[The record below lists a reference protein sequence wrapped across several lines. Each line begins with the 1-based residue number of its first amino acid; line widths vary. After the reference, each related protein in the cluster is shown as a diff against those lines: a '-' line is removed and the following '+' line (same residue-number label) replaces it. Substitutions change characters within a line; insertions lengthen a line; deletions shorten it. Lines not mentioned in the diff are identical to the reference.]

1 MALFVLDTGILLGVL
16 RGADFAKAAFERHGL
31 NVPDAEFVISVVSQA
46 ELRAFP
52 LRNNWGAER
61 IEKLEMLLRKIPAV
75 DINQPRILSS
85 FAEIKVFS
93 EGRHPRLKLPGSAC
107 AIGDNDLWIAAT
119 THVLRAHLLTT
130 DKDFDPL
137 AGPFIQRSYYD
148 PKGTYS

>member
-16 RGADFAKAAFERHGL
+16 KGAAYAGAAFEQHGL
-31 NVPDAEFVISVVSQA
+31 NAPDAEVVVSVVSQA

-52 LRNNWGAER
+52 LRNGWGSEK
-61 IEKLEMLLRKIPAV
+61 IEKLETLLRRIPAV
-75 DINQPRILSS
+75 DISQPRIVAS

-93 EGRHPRLKLPGSAC
+93 EGRHPSLKLAGSAR

-130 DKDFDPL
+130 DRDFDPL
-137 AGPFIQRSYYD
+137 EGKFVRHSYYD
-148 PKGTYS
+148 PKGVYP